1 MYCPK
6 CGAQNIEDA
15 RFCRGCGADIGLV
28 AQALTGH
35 LPDKRA
41 VGYDAEGKPYDE
53 SGRRIRRRKEAPR
66 LDKAISNVFTG
77 IGFIIVALSVFLF
90 APAGKVWW
98 FWMLIPAFSML
109 GGGIAEYVRFKQS
122 GGEDVKLPGSESR
135 PAIQSPPARASALP
149 PPRNTSEL
157 VPPPSVTEG
166 TTRHLNLSTEAP
178 RRPSD
183 MPVEKNTKDA

>member
-15 RFCRGCGADIGLV
+15 QFCRGCGANIGLV
-28 AQALTGH
+28 PQALTGY

-66 LDKAISNVFTG
+66 LEKAISSVFTG
-77 IGFIIVALSVFLF
+77 VGFIIVALSVFLF
-90 APAGKVWW
+90 VPAGRVWW
-98 FWMLIPAFSML
+98 FWMLLPAFSML

-122 GGEDVKLPGSESR
+122 RGEEIKLPGSESR
-135 PAIQSPPARASALP
+135 PAFQPPPARVSALP
-149 PPRNTSEL
+149 QRNTSEL
-157 VPPPSVTEG
+157 VPPSVTEG
-166 TTRHLNLSTEAP
+166 TTRHLNLSTETP
-178 RRPSD
+178 RRHSD
-183 MPVEKNTKDA
+183 VPVEKPAKDA